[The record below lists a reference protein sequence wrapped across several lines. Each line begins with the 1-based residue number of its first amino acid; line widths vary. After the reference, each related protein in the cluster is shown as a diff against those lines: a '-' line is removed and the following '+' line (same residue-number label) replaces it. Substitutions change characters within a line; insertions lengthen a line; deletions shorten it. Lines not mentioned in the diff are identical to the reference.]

1 MVLDGIFMNKMS
13 VVFYAILCGTPL
25 LHARTPAAPVARPVE
40 PVKAPR
46 LVACREYLA
55 RRAHQDYLGKVGRV
69 WFYLFLIQER
79 SLSNAGKFKLDH
91 LIAASSAHKGRHTQ
105 RGYQRRIDS
114 VPVRRALIS
123 SHHRELLTVLQGLKE
138 KE

>member
-13 VVFYAILCGTPL
+13 VVFCAILCGTSAL
-25 LHARTPAAPVARPVE
+25 QARTPAAPVARPIE
-40 PVKAPR
+40 QVKAPR

-55 RRAHQDYLGKVGRV
+55 RRAHQDYLGKVGKV

-79 SLSNAGKFKLDH
+79 SLSNVGKFKLDH
-91 LIAASSAHKGRHTQ
+91 LIGESPAHKGHHTQ

-114 VPVRRALIS
+114 VPVRRALIRS
-123 SHHRELLTVLQGLKE
+123 QHRELLTVLQGLKE

>member
-13 VVFYAILCGTPL
+13 VVFCAILCGTPL
-25 LHARTPAAPVARPVE
+25 LHARTPAVPVARPVE
-40 PVKAPR
+40 QVKAPR

-79 SLSNAGKFKLDH
+79 PFCNVGKFKLDH
-91 LIAASSAHKGRHTQ
+91 VMAEFPTNKGHHAQ

-114 VPVRRALIS
+114 VPVRRALIRS
-123 SHHRELLTVLQGLKE
+123 QHRELLTVLQGLKE